1 MDSLTHEQIEDE
13 AVARYFDGIIHV
25 RQIGLEQKKN
35 DWAESKILLEELKR
49 RGVQLDQYLTKIYER
64 VS

>member
-13 AVARYFDGIIHV
+13 AVTRYFDGIIHG
-25 RQIGLEQKKN
+25 RQRGMQEKKN

-49 RGVQLDQYLTKIYER
+49 RGIELDEYLTKIYER

>member
-13 AVARYFDGIIHV
+13 AVARYFDGIIHG
-25 RQIGLEQKKN
+25 RQGGMEEKKN
-35 DWAESKILLEELKR
+35 DWAESKILLEELKK
-49 RGVQLDQYLTKIYER
+49 RGVQLDEFITKIYER